1 MEPIP
6 IYFENVRRSALVLK
20 PKQPFK
26 DWLVSLD
33 SGDIKV
39 DITNNS
45 DVYLLPDFE
54 ELKQIESW
62 LKRNYDQ
69 IFCDQMNNWYVDDSV
84 WIQNRTYR
92 IFKEW
97 FDYSI
102 HTMIWDTMD
111 IPIEKE

>member
-6 IYFENVRRSALVLK
+6 IYFENVRRSALVLR

-26 DWLVSLD
+26 DWLVALD

-39 DITNNS
+39 DLTNDT

-54 ELKQIESW
+54 EPKQIENW

-69 IFCDQMNNWYVDDSV
+69 IFCDQMNNWYVDESV
-84 WIQNRTYR
+84 WIQNRTYK

>member
-6 IYFENVRRSALVLK
+6 IFFENVRRTALVLK

-26 DWLVSLD
+26 DWLVDLD

-39 DITNNS
+39 DLTNDT

-54 ELKQIESW
+54 DPKQVENW

-69 IFCDQMNNWYVDDSV
+69 IFCDQMNNWYVDESV
-84 WIQNRTYR
+84 WIQNRTYK

-97 FDYSI
+97 FDFSI

-111 IPIEKE
+111 TPIEKE